1 MTVSLWLD
9 PPEVLAPA
17 LDRDV
22 DCDVVVVG
30 AGLAGCSAALALAE
44 AGVQVVWL
52 ERDRVAGAATGRNA
66 GLLLQG
72 TAERYDRATAIMG
85 RDRARAI
92 HRLSLENHALIRELV
107 ERHAIDCDYRKSGSL
122 QLAGSAAEEHELLES
137 ARLLVED
144 GFHAEHLQ
152 GAALP
157 ELYRNA
163 GFRVGVVLPDDGELH
178 PVRFVRG
185 VARAAM
191 AAGVRLYEMTNVR
204 SLDASTPGDVRAV
217 TEHGTVKAQLALVCL
232 NVYTGA
238 LLPWFQDK
246 IDPVRGQML
255 ATGPAP
261 RIFDRPV
268 YADHGFDYWRQQDDG
283 RIALGG
289 WRNLDPESERGF
301 DDVLHDAIQTRMV
314 DFLHRFDA
322 LSGVQITHRWS
333 GIMGFSRDGLPLVG
347 PAPGASGAL
356 VACGFTGHGFG
367 FAALAGKAIAA
378 LALDGSHEFA
388 DLCPP
393 RRFS

>member
-9 PPEVLAPA
+9 PPQVLAA
-17 LDRDV
+17 SLDRDV

-30 AGLAGCSAALALAE
+30 GGLAGSSAALALAE

-92 HRLSLENHALIRELV
+92 HRLSLENHALVRELV
-107 ERHAIDCDYRKSGSL
+107 ERHAIDCDYSRSGSL
-122 QLAGSAAEEHELLES
+122 QLAGSEAEEHELLES

-144 GFHAEHLQ
+144 GFHAQHLR
-152 GAALP
+152 GDDLP
-157 ELYRNA
+157 ALYRSA

-185 VARAAM
+185 VARVAM
-191 AAGVRLYEMTNVR
+191 AAGAQLYEQTDVR
-204 SLDASTPGDVRAV
+204 SIDASTPGDVRVV
-217 TEHGTVKAQLALVCL
+217 TEHGTVRAQLALVCL

-238 LLPWFQDK
+238 LLPWFRDK

-301 DDVLHDAIQTRMV
+301 EDVLHDGIQTRMV
-314 DFLHRFDA
+314 DFLHRFEA
-322 LSGVQITHRWS
+322 LSEVAITHRWS

-367 FAALAGKAIAA
+367 FAALAGKAIAT

>member
-9 PPEVLAPA
+9 PPEVLAEP
-17 LDRDV
+17 LDQDV

-30 AGLAGCSAALALAE
+30 AGLAGSSAALALAE

-107 ERHAIDCDYRKSGSL
+107 ARHAIDCDYRKSGSL
-122 QLAGSAAEEHELLES
+122 QLAGSEMEEHELLES
-137 ARLLVED
+137 ARLLRED
-144 GFHAEHLQ
+144 GFTAEYVCND
-152 GAALP
+152 ALP
-157 ELYRNA
+157 PLYTNA

-185 VARAAM
+185 LARAAM
-191 AAGVRLYEMTNVR
+191 KAGVRLHETTDVR
-204 SLDASTPGDVRAV
+204 TIDASTPGDVRVV
-217 TEHGTVKAQLALVCL
+217 TERGTVKAQLALVCL

-238 LLPWFQDK
+238 LLPWFKDK

-301 DDVLHDAIQTRMV
+301 DDLLHDGIQTRML

-322 LSGVQITHRWS
+322 LADVRITHRWS

-347 PAPGASGAL
+347 PA
-356 VACGFTGHGFG
+356 
-367 FAALAGKAIAA
+367 
-378 LALDGSHEFA
+378 
-388 DLCPP
+388 
-393 RRFS
+393 

>member
-9 PPEVLAPA
+9 PADVLAAPLEGDA
-17 LDRDV
+17 E
-22 DCDVVVVG
+22 CDVVVVG
-30 AGLAGCSAALALAE
+30 AGLAGSSAALALAE
-44 AGVQVVWL
+44 AGVNVVWL

-107 ERHAIDCDYRKSGSL
+107 ARHAIECDYRRSGSL
-122 QLAGSAAEEHELLES
+122 QLAGSEDEERELFASAA
-137 ARLLVED
+137 LLVED
-144 GFHAEHLQ
+144 GFHAQHLR
-152 GAALP
+152 GDELP
-157 ELYRNA
+157 AQYRRA

-185 VARAAM
+185 LARAAM
-191 AAGVRLYEMTNVR
+191 AAGARLHERTSVTAI
-204 SLDASTPGDVRAV
+204 DASTPGDVRVV
-217 TEHGTVKAQLALVCL
+217 TSHGTVKAQLALVCL

-238 LLPWFQDK
+238 LLPWFADK

-289 WRNLDPESERGF
+289 WRNLDPEAERGF
-301 DDVLHDAIQTRMV
+301 DDVLHDGIQARMV
-314 DFLHRFDA
+314 DFLHRFEA
-322 LSGVQITHRWS
+322 LENVAITHRWS

-347 PAPGASGAL
+347 PAPGSSGAL

-367 FAALAGKAIAA
+367 FAALAGKAIAT

>member
-9 PPEVLAPA
+9 PPEMLAPP

-30 AGLAGCSAALALAE
+30 AGLAGSSAALALAE

-85 RDRARAI
+85 RERARAI

-107 ERHAIDCDYRKSGSL
+107 GRHAIDCDYRRSGSL
-122 QLAGSAAEEHELLES
+122 QLAGSEAEEHELLAS

-144 GFHAEHLQ
+144 GFHAQHAE
-152 GAALP
+152 GDALP
-157 ELYRNA
+157 ELYRKA
-163 GFRVGVVLPDDGELH
+163 GFRVGVILPDDGELH

-191 AAGVRLYEMTNVR
+191 AAGVRLHENTDVV
-204 SLDASTPGDVRAV
+204 SIDASTPGDVRVV
-217 TEHGTVKAQLALVCL
+217 TPHGVVKAQLALVCL

-238 LLPWFQDK
+238 LLPWFADK

-301 DDVLHDAIQTRMV
+301 DDVLHDGIQVRMV
-314 DFLHRFDA
+314 DFLHRFEA
-322 LSGVQITHRWS
+322 LSDVEITHRWS

-367 FAALAGKAIAA
+367 FAALAGKAIAS